1 MPEPVGPR
9 ASRPIPSKPSLS
21 KPSLSKP
28 SLSRPSLTRSS
39 LSAEVT
45 AAGVPEGGPG
55 VFYAGIALVGVLYF
69 TRELLVPLALAV
81 LLAFVLAPV
90 VRGFRKIG
98 VPRIASEMLGVIL
111 AVAVISGIGALMGRQ
126 LAELA
131 ADLPSYQ
138 ATVSGKLT
146 GLVGNE
152 GPLGR
157 ASELLRSLGEG
168 LSGKDG
174 APASRA
180 AAPQAGLPPL
190 PVEVREPTPGLLTV
204 MQRVVGPLLGPVAT
218 TGIVIVFVVFLL
230 LYREDL
236 RDRVIKLMGSRDLQR
251 TTAALNDAASR
262 LSRYF
267 LAQTAMNAFFGLVIS
282 AGLWAIG
289 IPNPLLWGVIAGL
302 MRFVPFIGGFIA
314 AAFPLLLAIAVDP
327 GWTMLIWVVVLFA
340 VAEPVMAQ
348 AVEPMVYGHSTG
360 LSPVA
365 ILLATAFWAWLWGPI
380 GLLLATPLTVGLV
393 VLGRH
398 VDRLEFLDVLLGD
411 RAALAPSA
419 AFYQRALAGDGDGL
433 AEQAELQL
441 RVMPLL
447 AFYDGVALP
456 GLSLAQGDAT
466 RGALDR
472 TRLDVLR
479 ARVDELVDDLSEH
492 EDIDPPAIEAD
503 GPVQRGPEAEPVA
516 EPPTPPPPEWG
527 APGTVLCVAG
537 RGRLDEQA
545 TTMLVQVLGL
555 AGFGAGILS
564 AEALRE
570 AGTPLPAARAVVLS
584 ALEGG
589 SGATSARYA
598 MRRLRRRFPEAL
610 LIAGVW
616 GAERDS
622 PVLSALRDDG
632 AGICEARSLRD
643 ALSCLAAATKP
654 AEDENVGKEAGGTS
668 LAEVGASA
676 PPDAALP
683 AA

>member
-1 MPEPVGPR
+1 MPDSVGPR
-9 ASRPIPSKPSLS
+9 PPRISLAPRPSLS
-21 KPSLSKP
+21 G
-28 SLSRPSLTRSS
+28 
-39 LSAEVT
+39 EVA
-45 AAGVPEGGPG
+45 AAGVPAGGPG
-55 VFYAGIALVGVLYF
+55 VFYAGIALVAVLYA

-90 VRGFRKIG
+90 VRAIRRVG
-98 VPRIASEMLGVIL
+98 VPRVASEMLGVLL

-131 ADLPSYQ
+131 RDLPFYQ
-138 ATVSGKLT
+138 ATVSQKLT
-146 GLVGNE
+146 GLMGDQ
-152 GPLGR
+152 GPLGH

-168 LSGKDG
+168 LSGKGGTG
-174 APASRA
+174 APST
-180 AAPQAGLPPL
+180 APQAGPPPL
-190 PVEVREPTPGLLTV
+190 PVEVREPAPGLLTV
-204 MQRVVGPLLGPVAT
+204 VQRVVGPLLGPVAT

-236 RDRVIKLMGSRDLQR
+236 RDRLIKLMGSRDLQR
-251 TTAALNDAASR
+251 TTAALNEAASR

-267 LAQTAMNAFFGLVIS
+267 LAQTALNAVFGVAIS

-289 IPNPLLWGVIAGL
+289 VPNPLLWGFIAGL

-327 GWTMLIWVVVLFA
+327 GWTMLIWVIVLFA

-365 ILLATAFWAWLWGPI
+365 VLLATAFWAWLWGPI

-411 RAALAPSA
+411 RAALEPSE

-441 RVMPLL
+441 RTLPLL
-447 AFYDGVALP
+447 GYYDEVALP

-479 ARVDELVDDLSEH
+479 ARVDGLLDDLSEH
-492 EDIDPPAIEAD
+492 EDAEPPALEAD
-503 GPVQRGPEAEPVA
+503 GPVDRDPNEAA
-516 EPPTPPPPEWG
+516 GAQEPPPPPPPEWG

-545 TTMLVQVLGL
+545 TTMLAQVLNL
-555 AGFGAGILS
+555 AGYGATALP
-564 AEALRE
+564 AEALRDAAATP
-570 AGTPLPAARAVVLS
+570 AGVRAVVLS

-589 SGATSARYA
+589 SGAASARYA
-598 MRRLRRRFPEAL
+598 MRRLRRRFPDAL
-610 LIAGVW
+610 LVAGVW

-622 PVLSALRDDG
+622 PVLAALREENG
-632 AGICEARSLRD
+632 RGCEARSLRD
-643 ALSCLAAATKP
+643 ALACLSAAAAP
-654 AEDENVGKEAGGTS
+654 AEPAS
-668 LAEVGASA
+668 PRAMAEG
-676 PPDAALP
+676 
-683 AA
+683 

>member
-1 MPEPVGPR
+1 MGPGRRSVTATAPVETMPDSVGPR
-9 ASRPIPSKPSLS
+9 PPRISLAPRPSLS
-21 KPSLSKP
+21 G
-28 SLSRPSLTRSS
+28 
-39 LSAEVT
+39 EVA
-45 AAGVPEGGPG
+45 AAGVPAGGPG
-55 VFYAGIALVGVLYF
+55 VFYAGIALVAVLYA

-90 VRGFRKIG
+90 VRAIRRVG
-98 VPRIASEMLGVIL
+98 VPRVASEMLGVLL

-131 ADLPSYQ
+131 RDLPFYQ
-138 ATVSGKLT
+138 ATVSQKLT
-146 GLVGNE
+146 GLMGDQ
-152 GPLGR
+152 GPLGH

-168 LSGKDG
+168 LSGKGGTG
-174 APASRA
+174 APST
-180 AAPQAGLPPL
+180 APQAGPPPL
-190 PVEVREPTPGLLTV
+190 PVEVREPAPGLLTV
-204 MQRVVGPLLGPVAT
+204 VQRVVGPLLGPVAT

-236 RDRVIKLMGSRDLQR
+236 RDRLIKLMGSRDLQR
-251 TTAALNDAASR
+251 TTAALNEAASR

-267 LAQTAMNAFFGLVIS
+267 LAQTALNAVFGVAIS

-289 IPNPLLWGVIAGL
+289 VPNPLLWGFIAGL

-327 GWTMLIWVVVLFA
+327 GWTMLIWVIVLFA

-365 ILLATAFWAWLWGPI
+365 VLLATAFWAWLWGPI

-411 RAALAPSA
+411 RAALEPSE

-441 RVMPLL
+441 RTLPLL
-447 AFYDGVALP
+447 GYYDEVALP

-479 ARVDELVDDLSEH
+479 ARVDGLLDDLSEH
-492 EDIDPPAIEAD
+492 EDAEPPALEAD
-503 GPVQRGPEAEPVA
+503 GPVDRDPNEAA
-516 EPPTPPPPEWG
+516 GAQEPPPPPPPEWG

-545 TTMLVQVLGL
+545 TTMLAQVLNL
-555 AGFGAGILS
+555 AGYGATALP
-564 AEALRE
+564 AEALRDAAATP
-570 AGTPLPAARAVVLS
+570 AGVRAVVLS

-589 SGATSARYA
+589 SGAASARYA
-598 MRRLRRRFPEAL
+598 MRRLRRRFPDAL
-610 LIAGVW
+610 LVAGVW

-622 PVLSALRDDG
+622 PVLAALREENG
-632 AGICEARSLRD
+632 RGCEARSLRD
-643 ALSCLAAATKP
+643 ALACLSAAAAP
-654 AEDENVGKEAGGTS
+654 AEPAS
-668 LAEVGASA
+668 PRAMAEG
-676 PPDAALP
+676 
-683 AA
+683 

>member
-1 MPEPVGPR
+1 MPDSVSPRPPRSAGPPR
-9 ASRPIPSKPSLS
+9 SSLS
-21 KPSLSKP
+21 G
-28 SLSRPSLTRSS
+28 SS

-45 AAGVPEGGPG
+45 AAGVPAGGPG
-55 VFYAGIALVGVLYF
+55 IFYAGIALVGVLYL

-90 VRGFRKIG
+90 VRAFRKVG

-111 AVAVISGIGALMGRQ
+111 AVALISGIGALMGRQ

-131 ADLPSYQ
+131 ADLPYYQ
-138 ATVSGKLT
+138 ATVSQKLT
-146 GLVGNE
+146 GLFGNE

-168 LSGKDG
+168 LSQKEGTG
-174 APASRA
+174 SSP

-190 PVEVREPTPGLLTV
+190 PVEVREPAPGLLVV

-236 RDRVIKLMGSRDLQR
+236 RDRLIKLMGSRDLQR
-251 TTAALNDAASR
+251 TTAALNEAASR

-267 LAQTAMNAFFGLVIS
+267 LAQTALNAFFGLVIS

-327 GWTMLIWVVVLFA
+327 GWTMLIWVIVIFA

-365 ILLATAFWAWLWGPI
+365 VLLATAFWAWLWGPV

-411 RAALAPSA
+411 RAALEPSE

-441 RVMPLL
+441 RAMPLL
-447 AFYDGVALP
+447 AYYDTVALP

-479 ARVDELVDDLSEH
+479 ARVDELLDDLSEH
-492 EDIDPPAIEAD
+492 EDIDPPALEVD
-503 GPVQRGPEAEPVA
+503 GPVERDDGEGSRIQ
-516 EPPTPPPPEWG
+516 PPSPPPPEWG
-527 APGTVLCVAG
+527 APGTVLCVTG

-545 TTMLVQVLGL
+545 TAMLVQVLTL
-555 AGFGAGILS
+555 AGYGAATLPG
-564 AEALRE
+564 EALRD
-570 AGTPLPAARAVVLS
+570 ASATPQGARAVVLS

-589 SGATSARYA
+589 SGAASARYA
-598 MRRLRRRFPEAL
+598 MRRLRRRFPDAL
-610 LIAGVW
+610 LVAGVW

-622 PVLSALRDDG
+622 PVLVALREEG
-632 AGICEARSLRD
+632 AKSCEARSLRD
-643 ALSCLAAATKP
+643 ALGCLSAAAMP
-654 AEDENVGKEAGGTS
+654 AEEPSAAPAG
-668 LAEVGASA
+668 A
-676 PPDAALP
+676 
-683 AA
+683 

>member
-1 MPEPVGPR
+1 MRCRPAFRYGNLSRETMPDPVGPR
-9 ASRPIPSKPSLS
+9 PPRPPLAP
-21 KPSLSKP
+21 
-28 SLSRPSLTRSS
+28 RSS
-39 LSAEVT
+39 LSAEVA
-45 AAGVPEGGPG
+45 AAGVPSGGPG
-55 VFYAGIALVGVLYF
+55 VFYAGIALVAVLYA

-81 LLAFVLAPV
+81 LLAFILAPV
-90 VRGFRKIG
+90 VRAFRRVG
-98 VPRIASEMLGVIL
+98 VPRIASEMLGVLL

-126 LAELA
+126 LAQLA
-131 ADLPSYQ
+131 NDLPFYQ
-138 ATVSGKLT
+138 ATVSQKLT
-146 GLVGNE
+146 GLMGDQ
-152 GPLGR
+152 GPLGH

-168 LSGKDG
+168 LSSKGSSG
-174 APASRA
+174 TSAPAT
-180 AAPQAGLPPL
+180 PQAGPPPL
-190 PVEVREPTPGLLTV
+190 PVEVREPAPGLLV
-204 MQRVVGPLLGPVAT
+204 VVQRVVGPLLGPVAT

-236 RDRVIKLMGSRDLQR
+236 RDRLIKLMGSRDLQR
-251 TTAALNDAASR
+251 TTAALNEAASR

-267 LAQTAMNAFFGLVIS
+267 LAQTGLNAAFGVAIT

-327 GWTMLIWVVVLFA
+327 GWTMLIWVVVIFA

-365 ILLATAFWAWLWGPI
+365 VLLATAFWAWLWGPI

-411 RAALAPSA
+411 RAALEPPE

-441 RVMPLL
+441 RGLPLL
-447 AFYDGVALP
+447 AYYDTVALP
-456 GLSLAQGDAT
+456 GLALAQGDAT

-479 ARVDELVDDLSEH
+479 ARVDGLLDDLSEH
-492 EDIDPPAIEAD
+492 EDVEPPALEVD
-503 GPVQRGPEAEPVA
+503 GPVDRGPDDAP
-516 EPPTPPPPEWG
+516 EPPEPPPPPPPEWG

-545 TTMLVQVLGL
+545 TAMLVQVLNL
-555 AGFGAGILS
+555 AGYGATILP
-564 AEALRE
+564 AEALRD
-570 AGTPLPAARAVVLS
+570 AAAAPEGVRAVVLS

-589 SGATSARYA
+589 SGAASARYA
-598 MRRLRRRFPEAL
+598 MRRLRRRFPDAL
-610 LIAGVW
+610 LVAGVW

-622 PVLSALRDDG
+622 PILAALREENG
-632 AGICEARSLRD
+632 KGCEARSLRD
-643 ALSCLAAATKP
+643 ALACLSATAAP
-654 AEDENVGKEAGGTS
+654 AEEPAPAKAVAAG
-668 LAEVGASA
+668 
-676 PPDAALP
+676 
-683 AA
+683 

>member
-1 MPEPVGPR
+1 MPDSVP
-9 ASRPIPSKPSLS
+9 SRPSRAQGPARS
-21 KPSLSKP
+21 
-28 SLSRPSLTRSS
+28 SLSRPN
-39 LSAEVT
+39 LSAEVA
-45 AAGVPEGGPG
+45 AAGVPNGGPG
-55 VFYAGIALVGVLYF
+55 VFYAGIALVGVLYV
-69 TRELLVPLALAV
+69 TRELLVPLALAI

-90 VRGFRKIG
+90 VRAFRKIG
-98 VPRIASEMLGVIL
+98 VPRVASEMLGVIL
-111 AVAVISGIGALMGRQ
+111 AVAVIAGLGALMGRQ

-131 ADLPSYQ
+131 NDLPFYQ
-138 ATVSGKLT
+138 ATVTQKLT
-146 GLVGNE
+146 GLFGDH

-168 LSGKDG
+168 LSSKDSS
-174 APASRA
+174 AASPAATAQS
-180 AAPQAGLPPL
+180 GLPPL
-190 PVEVREPTPGLLTV
+190 PVEVREPAPGLLVV

-251 TTAALNDAASR
+251 TTAAINDAASR

-267 LAQTAMNAFFGLVIS
+267 LAQTAMNAAFGLGIA

-327 GWTMLIWVVVLFA
+327 GWTMLIWVIILFA
-340 VAEPVMAQ
+340 VAEPLMAQ

-411 RAALAPSA
+411 RAALAPPE
-419 AFYQRALAGDGDGL
+419 AFYQRALAGDADGL

-441 RVMPLL
+441 RGMPLL
-447 AFYDGVALP
+447 AYYDSVALP
-456 GLSLAQGDAT
+456 GLSLAQEDAT
-466 RGALDR
+466 RGALNR
-472 TRLDVLR
+472 ARLDVLR
-479 ARVDELVDDLSEH
+479 ARVDELLDDLSEH
-492 EDIDPPAIEAD
+492 EDVEPPAIEAD
-503 GPVQRGPEAEPVA
+503 GPVQRENDGAPGPDA
-516 EPPTPPPPEWG
+516 PPPPPPPAPPAEW
-527 APGTVLCVAG
+527 AKPGTVLCVAG

-545 TTMLVQVLGL
+545 TAMLAQVLTL
-555 AGFGAGILS
+555 AGYGATTLP
-564 AEALRE
+564 AEALRDATNQ
-570 AGTPLPAARAVVLS
+570 AGTAVPEGARAVVLS

-598 MRRLRRRFPEAL
+598 IRRLRRRFPNAL
-610 LIAGVW
+610 LVAGVW

-622 PVLSALRDDG
+622 PVLAALREEG
-632 AGICEARSLRD
+632 MRSCEARSLRD
-643 ALSCLAAATKP
+643 ALACLSAEATP
-654 AEDENVGKEAGGTS
+654 AE
-668 LAEVGASA
+668 A
-676 PPDAALP
+676 PPAVT
-683 AA
+683 

>member
-1 MPEPVGPR
+1 MPDPVGPR
-9 ASRPIPSKPSLS
+9 PATSRPIGLA
-21 KPSLSKP
+21 
-28 SLSRPSLTRSS
+28 RSN
-39 LSAEVT
+39 LSAEVP
-45 AAGVPEGGPG
+45 AAGVPSGGPG
-55 VFYAGIALVGVLYF
+55 IFYAGIALVGVLYLA
-69 TRELLVPLALAV
+69 RELLVPLALAV

-90 VRGFRKIG
+90 VRAFRRVG
-98 VPRIASEMLGVIL
+98 VPRIASEMLGVVL

-131 ADLPSYQ
+131 NDLPYYQ
-138 ATVSGKLT
+138 STVSQKLN
-146 GLVGNE
+146 GLFGGQ

-157 ASELLRSLGEG
+157 ASEMLRSLGEG
-168 LSGKDG
+168 LSSK
-174 APASRA
+174 AEPASP
-180 AAPQAGLPPL
+180 AAPSAHPGLPPL
-190 PVEVREPTPGLLTV
+190 PVEVREPAPGMLVV

-236 RDRVIKLMGSRDLQR
+236 RDRLIKLMGSRDLQR

-267 LAQTAMNAFFGLVIS
+267 LAQTALNAFFGGVIA

-289 IPNPLLWGVIAGL
+289 IPNPLLWGVIAGM

-340 VAEPVMAQ
+340 VVEPVMAQ

-365 ILLATAFWAWLWGPI
+365 VLLATAFWAWLWGPV

-411 RAALAPSA
+411 RAALAPPE

-441 RVMPLL
+441 RALPLL
-447 AFYDGVALP
+447 DYYDTIALP
-456 GLSLAQGDAT
+456 GLALAQGDAT
-466 RGALDR
+466 RGALNR
-472 TRLDVLR
+472 GRLDVLR
-479 ARVDELVDDLSEH
+479 ARVDVLLDDLSEH
-492 EDIDPPAIEAD
+492 EDIDPPAVGED
-503 GPVQRGPEAEPVA
+503 GPVDPAPDRIDGGRAETGTA
-516 EPPTPPPPEWG
+516 EPPPPPAPAPPEWG

-545 TTMLVQVLGL
+545 TAMLVQVLSL
-555 AGFGAGILS
+555 AGYGATTLS
-564 AEALRE
+564 NEALRAAREVPPGTRE
-570 AGTPLPAARAVVLS
+570 AVPPGNRGAVPPGARAVVLS

-589 SGATSARYA
+589 SGAASARYA
-598 MRRLRRRFPEAL
+598 MRRLRRRFPDAL
-610 LIAGVW
+610 LVAGVW
-616 GAERDS
+616 GAGRDS
-622 PVLSALRDDG
+622 PVLAALREEG
-632 AGICEARSLRD
+632 TRTCEARSLRD
-643 ALSCLAAATKP
+643 ALNCLAAE
-654 AEDENVGKEAGGTS
+654 AEA
-668 LAEVGASA
+668 AA
-676 PPDAALP
+676 PVAPEDA
-683 AA
+683 